1 MRRIVSLAGH
11 SAQFAVADDGTCWF
25 WNGAGW
31 EPARGPLPQPMVAND
46 VAAPRVVMATI
57 TTGEVG
63 RAMDG
68 NSPYTQFH
76 DAKAA
81 AQRIIDSHDPG
92 EITTGKVSD
101 KFRTT
106 ARDILERQKAKKK
119 P

>member
-57 TTGEVG
+57 TTGEVT
-63 RAMDG
+63 
-68 NSPYTQFH
+68 P
-76 DAKAA
+76 
-81 AQRIIDSHDPG
+81 DP
-92 EITTGKVSD
+92 SQ
-101 KFRTT
+101 RTT